1 MTITHT
7 PDVLPS
13 LIDSL
18 DSRVTP
24 VDRLF
29 SPAALREEIPVSPT
43 ARETVLGGRY
53 GVTQVLNGEDDRLVV
68 VAGPCSI
75 HDPCAALTYAER
87 LSELARQVSGSL
99 VVVMRVYMEKPRTR
113 LGWKGLISD
122 PHLDGSHDLNS
133 GLRLA
138 RGLMLDILETGLPIG
153 CEFLD
158 PLTPRYFADAVSW
171 GSIGARTVQSQ
182 VHRQLTSGLSMPVGI
197 KNATSGHVEDA
208 VDAIVAASKGHVF
221 PGIDDDG
228 LVSIVSTSGNPDCH
242 VVLRGGSTAPNYS
255 PSDVA
260 GALALLKKAGLPQ
273 RLFIDASHGNSG
285 KDHERQPLVA
295 ADIAHRIA
303 GGETGIAGIML
314 ESFLAAGRQD
324 LILGR
329 TDALAYG
336 QSVTD
341 ACVDWD
347 QTTRMIHG
355 LAEAVEAGRALR
367 RAGAEGISSQ
377 VELALPSPLPVLA

>member
-1 MTITHT
+1 MTVTQSPDASPT
-7 PDVLPS
+7 P
-13 LIDSL
+13 SL

-24 VDRLF
+24 VEPLLA
-29 SPAALREEIPVSPT
+29 PAALREEIPMSPT
-43 ARETVLGGRY
+43 AGETVLNGRY
-53 GVTQVLNGEDDRLVV
+53 EIAQVLNGQNDRLVV

-87 LSELARQVSGSL
+87 LSDLARRVSGSL

-122 PHLDGSHDLNS
+122 PHLDGSNDLNS
-133 GLRLA
+133 GLRVA
-138 RGLMLDILETGLPIG
+138 RSLMVDILETGLPIG

-158 PLTPRYFADAVSW
+158 PLTPRYFSDAVSW

-228 LVSIVSTSGNPDCH
+228 VASIVSTSGNPECH
-242 VVLRGGSTAPNYS
+242 VVLRGGSTAPNYG

-260 GALALLKKAGLPQ
+260 NALELLGSAGLPQ

-285 KDHERQPLVA
+285 KDHERQPHVA
-295 ADIAHRIA
+295 ADIARRIA
-303 GGETGIAGIML
+303 GGEIGIAGIML

-324 LILGR
+324 LVLGR
-329 TDALAYG
+329 TERLAYG

-341 ACVDWD
+341 ACVDWE
-347 QTTRMIHG
+347 QTTRMIEE
-355 LAEAVEAGRALR
+355 LAEAVEAGRSLR
-367 RAGAEGISSQ
+367 RAGAEDTPLLA
-377 VELALPSPLPVLA
+377 EAALPATLPALA

>member
-1 MTITHT
+1 MTVTQT
-7 PDVLPS
+7 PDVSPTP
-13 LIDSL
+13 SL

-24 VDRLF
+24 VEPLLA
-29 SPAALREEIPVSPT
+29 PAALREEIPMSP
-43 ARETVLGGRY
+43 AAAETVLNGRY
-53 GVTQVLNGEDDRLVV
+53 EVAQVLNGENDRLVV

-75 HDPCAALTYAER
+75 HDPGAALAYAER
-87 LSELARQVSGSL
+87 LSDLARRVSDSL
-99 VVVMRVYMEKPRTR
+99 VVVMRVYLEKPRTR

-122 PHLDGSHDLNS
+122 PHLDGSNDLNS

-138 RGLMLDILETGLPIG
+138 RSLMVDILETGLPIG

-158 PLTPRYFADAVSW
+158 PLTPRYFSDAVSW

-208 VDAIVAASKGHVF
+208 VDAIVAASEGHVF
-221 PGIDDDG
+221 PGIDDEG
-228 LVSIVSTSGNPDCH
+228 VASIVATSGNPECH
-242 VVLRGGSTAPNYS
+242 VVLRGGSEAPNYG

-260 GALALLKKAGLPQ
+260 DALELLGSAELPR

-285 KDHERQPLVA
+285 KDHERQPHVA
-295 ADIAHRIA
+295 ADIAQRIA

-324 LILGR
+324 LVLGR
-329 TDALAYG
+329 TERLAYG

-341 ACVDWD
+341 ACVDWE
-347 QTTRMIHG
+347 QTTRMIEE
-355 LAEAVEAGRALR
+355 LAEAVETGRSLR
-367 RAGAEGISSQ
+367 RAGAEDTPL
-377 VELALPSPLPVLA
+377 LAEAPLPAVATLPALA

>member
-1 MTITHT
+1 MTVTQN
-7 PDVLPS
+7 PDVSPTP
-13 LIDSL
+13 SL

-24 VDRLF
+24 VEPLLA
-29 SPAALREEIPVSPT
+29 PAALREEIPMSQT
-43 ARETVLGGRY
+43 AGETVLNGRY
-53 GVTQVLNGEDDRLVV
+53 EIAQVLSGQNDRLVV

-87 LSELARQVSGSL
+87 LSDLARRVSDSL

-122 PHLDGSHDLNS
+122 PHLDGSNDLNS
-133 GLRLA
+133 GLRVA
-138 RGLMLDILETGLPIG
+138 RSLMVDILETGLPIG

-158 PLTPRYFADAVSW
+158 PLTPRYFSDAVSW

-228 LVSIVSTSGNPDCH
+228 VASIVSTSGNPECH
-242 VVLRGGSTAPNYS
+242 VVLRGGSTAPNYG

-260 GALALLKKAGLPQ
+260 NALELLGSAGLPQ

-285 KDHERQPLVA
+285 KDHERQPHVA
-295 ADIAHRIA
+295 GDIARRIA
-303 GGETGIAGIML
+303 GGEIGIAGIML

-324 LILGR
+324 LVLGR
-329 TDALAYG
+329 TERLAYG

-341 ACVDWD
+341 ACVDWE
-347 QTTRMIHG
+347 QTTRMIEE
-355 LAEAVEAGRALR
+355 LAEAVETGRSLR
-367 RAGAEGISSQ
+367 RAGAEDTPL
-377 VELALPSPLPVLA
+377 LAEAPLPAVATLPALA

>member
-1 MTITHT
+1 MTVTQT
-7 PDVLPS
+7 PDASPTP
-13 LIDSL
+13 SL

-24 VDRLF
+24 VEPLLP
-29 SPAALREEIPVSPT
+29 PATLREEIPLSP
-43 ARETVLGGRY
+43 AAGETVLNGRY
-53 GVTQVLNGEDDRLVV
+53 EVAQVLSGQDDRLVV

-75 HDPCAALTYAER
+75 HDPRAALTYAER
-87 LSELARQVSGSL
+87 LSDLARQVSGSL

-138 RGLMLDILETGLPIG
+138 RSLMVDILETGLPIG

-158 PLTPRYFADAVSW
+158 PLTPLYFSDAVSW

-221 PGIDDDG
+221 PGIDDEG
-228 LVSIVSTSGNPDCH
+228 VASIVATSGNPECH
-242 VVLRGGSTAPNYS
+242 VVLRGGSTAPNYG

-260 GALALLKKAGLPQ
+260 NALELLGRAGLPQ

-285 KDHERQPLVA
+285 KDHERQPHVA
-295 ADIAHRIA
+295 SDIARRIA

-324 LILGR
+324 LVLGR
-329 TDALAYG
+329 TDRLAYG

-341 ACVDWD
+341 ACVDWE
-347 QTTRMIHG
+347 QTTRMVEE
-355 LAEAVEAGRALR
+355 LAAAAETGRSLR
-367 RAGAEGISSQ
+367 RAGAETTPLLA
-377 VELALPSPLPVLA
+377 EAALPASLPALA

>member
-1 MTITHT
+1 MTVTQT
-7 PDVLPS
+7 PDVSPTP
-13 LIDSL
+13 SL

-24 VDRLF
+24 VEPLLA
-29 SPAALREEIPVSPT
+29 PAALREEIPMSP
-43 ARETVLGGRY
+43 AAAETVLNGRY
-53 GVTQVLNGEDDRLVV
+53 EVAQVLSGQSDRLVV

-87 LSELARQVSGSL
+87 LSDLARQVSDSL

-122 PHLDGSHDLNS
+122 PHLDGSNDLNS
-133 GLRLA
+133 GLRVA
-138 RGLMLDILETGLPIG
+138 RSLMVDILETGLPIG

-158 PLTPRYFADAVSW
+158 PLTPRYFSDAVSW

-221 PGIDDDG
+221 PGIDDEG
-228 LVSIVSTSGNPDCH
+228 VASIVSTSGNPECH
-242 VVLRGGSTAPNYS
+242 VVLRGGSAAPNYG

-260 GALALLKKAGLPQ
+260 GALELLGSAGLPQ

-285 KDHERQPLVA
+285 KDHERQPYVA
-295 ADIAHRIA
+295 ADIARRIA

-324 LILGR
+324 LVLGR
-329 TDALAYG
+329 TERLAYG

-341 ACVDWD
+341 ACVDWE
-347 QTTRMIHG
+347 QTTRMIEE
-355 LAEAVEAGRALR
+355 LSEAVETGRSLR
-367 RAGAEGISSQ
+367 RAGAEDTPL
-377 VELALPSPLPVLA
+377 LAEAPLPAVATLPALA